1 MRIVTWNMNHCQRS
15 ESSRAR
21 AWAYLR
27 DGLRAD
33 VALVQEAQ
41 PPPGLAQ
48 CVYRPIDAA
57 NPRYNWGSA
66 IVVFN
71 PDLELRARPRIAA
84 SQFPRG
90 DEVHDSHPG
99 TTAIADIVDRDGNVQ
114 LTAVSLYGQWA
125 YMPDGEFF
133 AAPTLHRIFSDLSS
147 LLLRADPPRVLLAG
161 DFNATT
167 QVAADGPWSKL
178 EIAEAELTFGR
189 ARALGLHDV
198 MEHTRA
204 NRASL
209 DPCSCA
215 GPKPCAHVR
224 TYRNRNRSQSRPT
237 QLDYMFTT
245 PPLLAEVT
253 SCAVVDDAAA
263 WALSDHCPI
272 VVDLRPPTGP
282 AAIPGRAQNETSDT
296 SGNEHEQV
304 IDDSELY
311 EMERQHMTRMARML
325 NGELK

>member
-48 CVYRPIDAA
+48 CVYQPINAA

-71 PDLELRARPRIAA
+71 PELTLRARPRIAV
-84 SQFPRG
+84 SKFPQG

-99 TTAIADIVDRDGNVQ
+99 TTAIADIVDTAGEVRM
-114 LTAVSLYGQWA
+114 TAVSLYGQWA
-125 YMPDGEFF
+125 YMPDGECF

-147 LLLRADPPRVLLAG
+147 LLLRADRPRVFVAG

-167 QVAADGPWSKL
+167 QIAADGPWSKV
-178 EIAEAELTFGR
+178 EIAEAQLAFSR
-189 ARALGLHDV
+189 ASVLGLRDV
-198 MEHTRA
+198 MAHTRA
-204 NRASL
+204 SRPAL
-209 DPCSCA
+209 EQCSCA
-215 GPKPCAHVR
+215 EPKPCAHVR
-224 TYRNRNRSQSRPT
+224 TYRNGNRTESRPT
-237 QLDYMFTT
+237 QLDYVFASQ
-245 PPLLAEVT
+245 PVLAELS
-253 SCAVVDDAAA
+253 SCVVVDDVAA
-263 WALSDHCPI
+263 WALSDHCPV
-272 VVDLRPPTGP
+272 VVDFNTSASLAPIHGDADAVLGP
-282 AAIPGRAQNETSDT
+282 ADEA
-296 SGNEHEQV
+296 V
-304 IDDSELY
+304 IDDSELD
-311 EMERQHMTRMARML
+311 EMKRWHMARMARLL
-325 NGELK
+325 NGEPN